1 MKYLTAITTV
11 VSICQ
16 AAAFT
21 PSGRGTSP
29 SSLYAVGF
37 EGKYSKPKLS
47 DWSRAFKEQGP
58 KPKPSEGD
66 AAAPP
71 APTPPGTTGQEIS
84 WTKGFEGKL
93 GRKVAAPT
101 KR

>member
-1 MKYLTAITTV
+1 MNYLTAF
-11 VSICQ
+11 SIIVCMWK
-16 AAAFT
+16 AEAFT
-21 PSGRGTSP
+21 PSARGASL

-58 KPKPSEGD
+58 KPKPSEEG

-71 APTPPGTTGQEIS
+71 APTPPGTTGQEIG

-93 GRKVAAPT
+93 GRKAAAPA
-101 KR
+101 KN